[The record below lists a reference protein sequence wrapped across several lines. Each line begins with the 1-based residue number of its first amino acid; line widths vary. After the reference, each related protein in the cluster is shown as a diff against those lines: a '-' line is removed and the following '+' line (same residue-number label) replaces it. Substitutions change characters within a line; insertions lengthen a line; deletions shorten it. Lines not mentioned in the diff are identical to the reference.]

1 MKKLRMPNKLGQRK
15 SRRLAALAAVTVAVL
30 SGCATYD
37 PYTGE
42 RKVSKATKYG
52 AGAAVVCGL
61 IGATRNSRSAR
72 NAALGCGVIGASIGA
87 YMDHQEAEL
96 RRELEGT
103 GVRVVRDGDRIRLVM
118 PSNITFNVDEYSIRS
133 EFYPVLNSVV
143 KVLRKYKDTRLNID
157 GHTDSTGPDDYNQ
170 RLSEERAYSVADYLA
185 SQGIAPQRLVPRGHG
200 ERYPIASN
208 DTPAGREQNRRVEL
222 TITPMPPTG

>member
-1 MKKLRMPNKLGQRK
+1 MKKHLFS
-15 SRRLAALAAVTVAVL
+15 SRPRAALGVALATAIL

-61 IGATRNSRSAR
+61 IGATRNGRSAR
-72 NAALGCGVIGASIGA
+72 NAALGCGLIGASVGA

-103 GVRVVRDGDRIRLVM
+103 GVRVVRDGDQIRLIM
-118 PSNITFNVDEYSIRS
+118 PSNITFNVDEYNIRS
-133 EFYPVLNSVV
+133 EFYPVLNSVA
-143 KVLRKYKDTRLNID
+143 KVLKKYKDTRLNID

-170 RLSEERAYSVADYLA
+170 KLSEERAYSVADYLA
-185 SQGIAPQRLVPRGHG
+185 SQGIAPSRLVPRGHG
-200 ERYPIASN
+200 ERYPIATN
-208 DTPAGREQNRRVEL
+208 ATPEGREQNRRVEL
-222 TITPMPPTG
+222 TITPLPPEE